1 VGIAMLRNIIF
12 ASIITNEFEKA
23 TKYLTE
29 FKNLRLSYDD
39 KQFVDTHEKMA
50 AELKLRFEGK

>member
-1 VGIAMLRNIIF
+1 MNLK
-12 ASIITNEFEKA
+12 KA
-23 TKYLTE
+23 TKYLND
-29 FKNLRLSYDD
+29 FKTLRLSYDD